1 MTWVQTYDPL
11 GNIVISALV
20 AAIPLFLILF
30 LLGVKR
36 AKGHVAAAVGLASA
50 VLVAIFA
57 WGMPANYA
65 INSVLYGAAFGIFP
79 IVWIVVTAIWVYN
92 MTVESGEFEIIKN
105 SLASITDDRRLQA
118 LFIAFAFGSFIEGTA
133 GFGTPVAITAAML
146 TGLGFNPIY
155 AAGICLIAN
164 TAPVAFGAIGIP
176 VVVAAQ
182 VANLDL
188 MHVSQIV
195 GRQLPF
201 LSILVPLWL
210 CVTMAGWKRAM
221 EVLPALVVAGACFA
235 GTQFFTSNYV
245 NAYLPDITSAV
256 VTIIGLLVFL
266 KVWKPATIWHFPDEQ
281 PSAGGKVELQYSLGE
296 VLRAWAPYLILA
308 LLVFLWADDKFVGL
322 KKVLVNL
329 DKQLP
334 WFAVQWP
341 GLHNMIIKAAPVVA
355 KNTPYGAVYTIN
367 LLSAAG
373 SAIFLSG
380 LLSLFIIPNY
390 GLGRAMACLGRT
402 VKQLVFPICTI
413 AMILGLAYIMNFSGM
428 SSTMGLAF
436 TKTGALFPF
445 FSPILGW
452 LGVFLTGSDTS
463 ANALFGSMQRTA
475 AEQIGVDPYLTV
487 AANSSGGVCGKMISP
502 QSISVATAATGM
514 VGHEGDIFRFTVGH
528 SVAMLLFMALLTY
541 LQAYA
546 LHWMLP

>member
-1 MTWVQTYDPL
+1 MNLKLLKILWLPLLMTGVYRPYSLPL
-11 GNIVISALV
+11 LLVLLLKALQ
-20 AAIPLFLILF
+20 A
-30 LLGVKR
+30 
-36 AKGHVAAAVGLASA
+36 
-50 VLVAIFA
+50 
-57 WGMPANYA
+57 
-65 INSVLYGAAFGIFP
+65 SVL
-79 IVWIVVTAIWVYN
+79 
-92 MTVESGEFEIIKN
+92 
-105 SLASITDDRRLQA
+105 
-118 LFIAFAFGSFIEGTA
+118 
-133 GFGTPVAITAAML
+133 PVAITAAML

-188 MHVSQIV
+188 MHVSQVV

-221 EVLPALVVAGACFA
+221 EVLPALVVAGVCFA

-256 VTIIGLLVFL
+256 VTIIGLLIFL
-266 KVWKPATIWHFPDEQ
+266 KIWKPATIWKFPDEKQ
-281 PSAGGKVELQYSLGE
+281 STEGKVELQYSVGE

-308 LLVFLWADDKFVGL
+308 LLVFLWADDKFIGL
-322 KKVLVNL
+322 KKVLVDI
-329 DKQLP
+329 DKQMP
-334 WFAVQWP
+334 WFALQWP
-341 GLHNMIIKAAPVVA
+341 GLHNMVIKAAPVVA
-355 KNTPYGAVYTIN
+355 KNSPYGAIYTVN

-373 SAIFLSG
+373 TAIFFSG
-380 LLSLFIIPNY
+380 LLSLLIIPNY
-390 GLGRAMACLGRT
+390 GLGRAMTCLART
-402 VKQLVFPICTI
+402 TKQLVFPICTI

-436 TKTGALFPF
+436 TKTGTLFPF

-487 AANSSGGVCGKMISP
+487 AANLLRRCLRQNDFPAKYFRCDGCHRHGRPRRRHLPLYCRTQYCYVDLHVRLNVLA
-502 QSISVATAATGM
+502 SV
-514 VGHEGDIFRFTVGH
+514 
-528 SVAMLLFMALLTY
+528 
-541 LQAYA
+541 
-546 LHWMLP
+546 